1 MDEQI
6 KALKEGKS
14 IVIQLS
20 TGLFEIC
27 NARNAEA
34 VDTICENCPDPMQK
48 RVFVD
53 KLMLIER
60 HAPEFHPICYD
71 LIDTATRPL
80 TIIYPHFDKLAV
92 HCSVDD
98 KRVAIRL
105 IENGTMSRL
114 VKAVHGPLFGV
125 PLANATN
132 LEIIEVE
139 KGKAK
144 EQVISI
150 GLGGEVAIIRP

>member
-1 MDEQI
+1 MEEQI
-6 KALKEGKS
+6 NALKDGKS

-20 TGLFEIC
+20 TGLFKVC
-27 NARNAEA
+27 DASNSTA
-34 VDTICENCPDPMQK
+34 VDTISKSCAVEMEK

-53 KLMLIER
+53 KLILIER
-60 HAPEFHPICYD
+60 HAPDFHPICYD

-80 TIIYPHFDKLAV
+80 TIIYPHFDQLAANCTV
-92 HCSVDD
+92 GDY
-98 KRVAIRL
+98 KIAIRL

-114 VKAVHGPLFGV
+114 IKAVHGPLFGV
-125 PLANATN
+125 PVGNSTN

-150 GLGGEVAIIRP
+150 GFGGEVKVVKA

>member
-1 MDEQI
+1 MEEQI

-14 IVIQLS
+14 IFVRCA
-20 TGLFEIC
+20 TGNFEVCDATDID
-27 NARNAEA
+27 A
-34 VDTICENCPDPMQK
+34 VDSLSKTCLDSMQK

-53 KLMLIER
+53 KLMLIEK
-60 HAPEFHPICYD
+60 HAPNFHPICYD

-80 TIIYPHFDKLAV
+80 TIIYPQFEKLAPG
-92 HCSVDD
+92 CSVDAH
-98 KRVAIRL
+98 RIAIRL

-125 PLANATN
+125 PVDGSMN
-132 LEIIEVE
+132 LEVIEVE
-139 KGKAK
+139 IGKTK

-150 GLGGEVAIIRP
+150 GFGGEVSIVKV

>member
-6 KALKEGKS
+6 KALKEGKP
-14 IVIQLS
+14 IFIRLS
-20 TGLFEIC
+20 TGNYEIC
-27 NARNAEA
+27 DASNTEIVEA
-34 VDTICENCPDPMQK
+34 LSKTCLDPMEK

-60 HAPEFHPICYD
+60 HAPDFHPICYD
-71 LIDTATRPL
+71 LIDTSTRPL
-80 TIIYPHFDKLAV
+80 TIIYPHFDKL
-92 HCSVDD
+92 SVNCALGEN
-98 KRVAIRL
+98 KVAIRL

-125 PLANATN
+125 PIDNSTN

-150 GLGGEVAIIRP
+150 GFGGEVKVVKA

>member
-14 IVIQLS
+14 IFIRLS
-20 TGLFEIC
+20 TGNYEIC
-27 NARNAEA
+27 DASNKEIVEA
-34 VDTICENCPDPMQK
+34 LSKTCLDPMQK

-53 KLMLIER
+53 KLMLIEK
-60 HAPEFHPICYD
+60 HAPNFHPICYD
-71 LIDTATRPL
+71 LLDTATRPL
-80 TIIYPHFDKLAV
+80 TIIYPHFEKLALG
-92 HCSVDD
+92 CSVDAH
-98 KRVAIRL
+98 RIAIRL

-125 PLANATN
+125 PIDNSTN

-139 KGKAK
+139 KRKAK

-150 GLGGEVAIIRP
+150 AFGGEVKVVKA